1 MKSLILITLIAIST
15 AFATETPCTP
25 EKVKQEVENQVR
37 MYADYTNIEEG
48 ITLKAQNIKIGSVTT
63 FPSDSEHPTHYYVP
77 VSLKVEATTPE
88 TTVNTENGLSIFWFD
103 ATTCENTN
111 TDFNELKPLAP

>member
-1 MKSLILITLIAIST
+1 MKSLILITLLAFSN

-48 ITLKAQNIKIGSVTT
+48 ITVAAQNIKIGTVMP
-63 FPSDSEHPTHYYVP
+63 FPSNSDQPTHYYVA

-88 TTVNTENGLSIFWFD
+88 TNINTENGLSIFWFD
-103 ATTCENTN
+103 ATTCENNN
-111 TDFNELKPLAP
+111 TDFNELKPVAL